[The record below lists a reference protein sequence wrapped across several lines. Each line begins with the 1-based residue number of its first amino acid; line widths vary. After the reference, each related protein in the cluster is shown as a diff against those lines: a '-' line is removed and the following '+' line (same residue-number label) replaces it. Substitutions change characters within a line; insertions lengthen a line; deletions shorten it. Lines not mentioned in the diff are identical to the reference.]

1 MPGPNLHRHVAVYKG
16 YIAGGGA
23 SYLLL
28 GAAVALLLLAWLF
41 GLGLVGW
48 LFALVI
54 AAGLLLASGLRRRVV
69 VRMDLYTVRIRN
81 VLLPGAGKRVPVRSI
96 RTVRIIESSPQSS
109 DFLRW
114 LPGARRSV
122 LLRSGPAVEL
132 ELTTGASEILG
143 LDEPYEASQTL
154 RRFHAETTGKE
165 LPEDVL
171 DEEEAFYLWRSNRAA
186 GRGGARAGA
195 RAGTRAGAKAGGKA
209 GGKVP
214 RQGAAK
220 AGSDAARQNAAKQAA
235 AKQNAARQSAAKQ
248 AAAKQNAA
256 RQNAARQNAAKADVA
271 RRAAQQARQQ
281 AQRRK

>member
-28 GAAVALLLLAWLF
+28 GAAVVLLLLAWLF
-41 GLGLVGW
+41 GFGLVGW
-48 LFALVI
+48 LFTLLV
-54 AAGLLLASGLRRRVV
+54 AAGLVLASGLRRRVV

-81 VLLPGAGKRVPVRSI
+81 VLLPGAGRRVPVRSI
-96 RTVRIIESSPQSS
+96 RTVRIIETTPQAA

-195 RAGTRAGAKAGGKA
+195 RAG

-220 AGSDAARQNAAKQAA
+220 PGADAARQNAAKQAA
-235 AKQNAARQSAAKQ
+235 AKQNAARQNAAKQ
-248 AAAKQNAA
+248 AAAK
-256 RQNAARQNAAKADVA
+256 QNAARQNAAKADVA

-281 AQRRK
+281 AQRRR

>member
-28 GAAVALLLLAWLF
+28 GAAVVLLLLAWLF
-41 GLGLVGW
+41 GFGLVGW
-48 LFALVI
+48 LFVLVL
-54 AAGLLLASGLRRRVV
+54 AGGLVLASGLRRRVV

-96 RTVRIIESSPQSS
+96 RTVRIIESTPQAS

-143 LDEPYEASQTL
+143 LDEPHEASQTL

-171 DEEEAFYLWRSNRAA
+171 DEDEAFYLWRRNRAA

-195 RAGTRAGAKAGGKA
+195 RAGVRAGAKAD
-209 GGKVP
+209 GKVP

-220 AGSDAARQNAAKQAA
+220 QD
-235 AKQNAARQSAAKQ
+235 AARQSAAKQ

-256 RQNAARQNAAKADVA
+256 RQNAAKQAAARQNAAKADVA

-281 AQRRK
+281 AQRRR

>member
-16 YIAGGGA
+16 YIAGGGF
-23 SYLLL
+23 SYVLMSV
-28 GAAVALLLLAWLF
+28 AVLCLLLAWLF
-41 GLGLVGW
+41 GAGVVGW
-48 LFALVI
+48 VVALLI
-54 AAGLLLASGLRRRVV
+54 AAGATLASGLRRRAV

-81 VLLPGAGKRVPVRSI
+81 VLLPGAGRRVPVRSI
-96 RTVRIIESSPQSS
+96 RTVRIIETTPHAA
-109 DFLRW
+109 DLLRW

-122 LLRSGPAVEL
+122 LLRNGPAVEL

-143 LDEPYEASQTL
+143 LDEPYEASRTL

-171 DEEEAFYLWRSNRAA
+171 DDDEAFYLWRRNRAA
-186 GRGGARAGA
+186 GGRAGG
-195 RAGTRAGAKAGGKA
+195 RAGVSVRG

-214 RQGAAK
+214 RQSGGRQGAAGK
-220 AGSDAARQNAAKQAA
+220 QASARQNAAKQNAAKQAAGKQNAAKQAA
-235 AKQNAARQSAAKQ
+235 AK
-248 AAAKQNAA
+248 
-256 RQNAARQNAAKADVA
+256 QNAARQNAAKADVA